1 MLFEDEV
8 PPISGEEARARRVRP
23 VEERYD
29 PDKLSHWSITMTIAW
44 IVWGDLGYVRQQW
57 NDFREECADWTFY
70 TDPAALAEVGRL
82 ALRNLENGEVAPND
96 PKLDLRLQKGE
107 WRLTPWGPSSWHGL
121 EMIIRSE
128 DIPPD
133 VSIDGLW
140 LAAGEGKIQAS
151 GLDCANEKTFNGRLV
166 EIPHYLWPKLRRAKE
181 PSGKAVLIGPDRV
194 YRDVEFPRLDVK
206 KLWPLGSGP
215 SQPQVLSHL
224 VGDTIE
230 AVKQPAIQDETSK
243 RRIAEREI
251 EPTFERWRAQQ
262 AAGYVPTAAQDVAYM
277 KTHGVSRKQTRD
289 LIKKFGGRARGDKP
303 E

>member
-8 PPISGEEARARRVRP
+8 PPTSREEARARRVRP

-44 IVWGDLGYVRQQW
+44 IVWGDLGYVRRQW
-57 NDFREECADWTFY
+57 NDFREECADWSFH

-96 PKLDLRLQKGE
+96 PGLDLRLQKGE

-121 EMIIRSE
+121 EMIIQSE

-133 VSIDGLW
+133 VSIDSLW

-151 GLDCANEKTFNGRLV
+151 GLECISEKDFNGKLV
-166 EIPHYLWPKLRRAKE
+166 EIPHYLWPRLRRTKE
-181 PSGKAVLIGPDRV
+181 LSGKAILTGPDRI
-194 YRDVEFPRLDVK
+194 YRDVEFARLEVK
-206 KLWPLGSGP
+206 KLWPAGSGELEPRTPNPRFDGAVDAVP
-215 SQPQVLSHL
+215 S
-224 VGDTIE
+224 T
-230 AVKQPAIQDETSK
+230 DETTK

-251 EPTFERWRAQQ
+251 EPTFKRWRAQQ
-262 AAGYVPTAAQDVAYM
+262 AAGYVPTAAQDIAYM
-277 KTHGVSRKQTRD
+277 KTHGVSRERVRD
-289 LIKKFGGRARGDKP
+289 LIKKFGGRKRGEKP